1 MQAFRR
7 LFSLI
12 AAALVWSAIPV
23 YASSHDFYAGK
34 TIRFIVAFSPGGAFD
49 AYTRTKE
56 RVQTLRKA
64 FLETMKDPAFLA
76 DAAKGNMAIDPVPGE
91 EIENVVAGLFK
102 IDPKM
107 IPKLKSMLVP

>member
-1 MQAFRR
+1 MFRR
-7 LFSLI
+7 LFFLI
-12 AAALVWSAIPV
+12 AAVWVFGSASPIR
-23 YASSHDFYAGK
+23 ASSHDFYAGK

-56 RVQTLRKA
+56 RLQTLRKA
-64 FLETMKDPAFLA
+64 FLDTLKDPELLA
-76 DAAKGNMAIDPVPGE
+76 DAAKANMGISPVAGE
-91 EIENVVAGLFK
+91 EIENIVAGLFK